1 MGYNI
6 GPTIAVKGD
15 KEYSSALKG
24 IKDSMRLVASEAAVM
39 TAEFGKNSSSVSALK
54 AKNESLNKAM
64 AEQQKVVSAAES
76 ALKRMDEAGV
86 KPTDEAYVQMRTNL
100 NHAKAALKSTKNE
113 IDENAEALE
122 HAGKKTTDFGQKWE
136 SFGKGA
142 ATLAVGALKGIGIAV
157 GGVATAAV
165 AAGKAVFDL
174 TKNAG
179 QWADELLTTSA
190 QTDVSTQTLQ
200 EWSYAAR
207 FIDTEVDDMT
217 KGMGKVV
224 SAMKDSVKGGKEY
237 IDIAGGMQ
245 VSLYGA
251 NGQLKS
257 TEQVFYDT
265 IDALG
270 GIEDATLRDV
280 AAQDIFGKSY
290 QDMKPLID
298 AGSESLLRYAAEA
311 HAAGLVLS
319 DEAVTALGGFDDQ
332 MQQVNARL
340 ETAGRLAAVSFLPAV
355 SGIVGGVTDIL
366 STVTSVLSDGF
377 QESDVTVISDA
388 ITEQVKLAVE
398 AVGQN
403 APAFVG
409 VVSNVITSVV
419 SMIVELLPEVLPTL
433 VSAAIQIMTGIFTTL
448 QQNAEAI
455 SQAVVQIVTMLAMFL
470 VQNLPLI
477 IQTGLQII
485 VALTQGIAQS
495 LPELVPAVIDM
506 VVQIATTLT
515 DPETLSALVIAA
527 LEIVIALAQGLIEAI
542 PDLLAAAAQIVVN
555 LVIAFGEAAPQLWE
569 KGKDFIVQL
578 GEGISAQFS
587 ELFLTVGTWVNDNV
601 LQPVKDKVS
610 DFFSVGKD
618 LITGIWNGI
627 ENKIEW
633 LKSKVKGLVDIIK
646 GWFTG
651 KDGFDNNSP
660 SKWGIKMG
668 VTIPQGIGIGLDR
681 GLGEALSSASN
692 VISRIKGTL
701 SDTGGNVDTSG
712 STKSSS
718 GSGTAPQYVFHI
730 YAKDKETAVE
740 AADATLAAFQRGR
753 WAVST

>member
-15 KEYSSALKG
+15 KEYTSALKG

-64 AEQQKVVSAAES
+64 AEQQKAVSEAEK

-86 KPTDEAYVQMRTNL
+86 KPTDAAYVQMSTNL
-100 NHAKAALKSTKNE
+100 NNAKAALKSTKNE
-113 IDENAEALE
+113 IDENREALE

-136 SFGKGA
+136 SFAKGA
-142 ATLAVGALKGIGIAV
+142 ATMAVGALKGIGIAV
-157 GGVATAAV
+157 GAVATAAV

-224 SAMKDSVKGGKEY
+224 SAMKESVKGGKEY
-237 IDIAGGMQ
+237 IDIAGGIQ

-366 STVTSVLSDGF
+366 STVTSALSDGF
-377 QESDVTVISDA
+377 QESDVTLISDA

-419 SMIVELLPEVLPTL
+419 GMIVELLPEVLPTL

-470 VQNLPLI
+470 VQNLPLLI
-477 IQTGLQII
+477 ETGL
-485 VALTQGIAQS
+485 
-495 LPELVPAVIDM
+495 D
-506 VVQIATTLT
+506 
-515 DPETLSALVIAA
+515 
-527 LEIVIALAQGLIEAI
+527 IVIALAQGIAQSIPELIPAIVGMILEIVQVLTEPDTVIALNNAALQIILAVAEGLILAI
-542 PDLLAAAAQIVVN
+542 PELLTRIPGIVLN
-555 LVIAFGEAAPQLWE
+555 IAVGFIESAPKLWE
-569 KGKDFIVQL
+569 SGKELISQMY
-578 GEGISAQFS
+578 EGITAKFS
-587 ELFLTVGTWVNDNV
+587 EVFLSIGQLVNDNIS
-601 LQPVKDKVS
+601 QPVKDKVS

-701 SDTGGNVDTSG
+701 TDTGGSVDASG
-712 STKSSS
+712 NTKSSS
-718 GSGTAPQYVFHI
+718 GSGAAPQYVFHI

>member
-15 KEYSSALKG
+15 KEYANALKG
-24 IKDSMRLVASEAAVM
+24 IKDSMRLVASEAAVI

-54 AKNESLNKAM
+54 AKSESLNKAM
-64 AEQQKVVSAAES
+64 TEQQKAVSEAEK

-86 KPTDEAYVQMRTNL
+86 KPTDAAYVQMRTNL

-113 IDENAEALE
+113 IDENREALE

-136 SFGKGA
+136 HFSKNAG
-142 ATLAVGALKGIGIAV
+142 TLAVGALKGIGIAV
-157 GGVATAAV
+157 GAVATAAV

-224 SAMKDSVKGGKEY
+224 SAMKESVKGGKEY
-237 IDIAGGMQ
+237 IDIAGGIQ

-251 NGQLKS
+251 NGQMKS

-366 STVTSVLSDGF
+366 STITSALADGF
-377 QESDVTVISDA
+377 QDSDVTLISDA
-388 ITEQVKLAVE
+388 ITEQLKLAVS

-419 SMIVELLPEVLPTL
+419 GMIVELLPEVLPTL

-470 VQNLPLI
+470 VQNLPLLI
-477 IQTGLQII
+477 ETGL
-485 VALTQGIAQS
+485 
-495 LPELVPAVIDM
+495 D
-506 VVQIATTLT
+506 
-515 DPETLSALVIAA
+515 
-527 LEIVIALAQGLIEAI
+527 IVIALAQGIAQSIPELIPAIVGMILEIVQVLTEPDTVIALNNAALQIILAVAEGLILAI
-542 PDLLAAAAQIVVN
+542 PELLTRIPGIVLN
-555 LVIAFGEAAPQLWE
+555 IAVGFIESAPKLWE
-569 KGKDFIVQL
+569 SGKELIVQMY
-578 GEGISAQFS
+578 EGITAKFS
-587 ELFLTVGTWVNDNV
+587 EVFLSIGQLVNDNIS
-601 LQPVKDKVS
+601 QPVKDKVS

-668 VTIPQGIGIGLDR
+668 ITIPQGIGIGLDR

-701 SDTGGNVDTSG
+701 SDTGGSVETSG
-712 STKSSS
+712 SAKNSS
-718 GSGTAPQYVFHI
+718 GSSTAPQYVFHI